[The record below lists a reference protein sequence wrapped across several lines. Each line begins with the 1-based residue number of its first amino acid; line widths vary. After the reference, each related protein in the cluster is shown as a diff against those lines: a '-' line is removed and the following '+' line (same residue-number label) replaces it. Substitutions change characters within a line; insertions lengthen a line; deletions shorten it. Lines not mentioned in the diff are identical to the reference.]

1 VLSSLMLC
9 RPAALWH
16 MLGRAW
22 ADGACVRQG
31 EKATRATKSLR
42 RVFTRVDGSWMG
54 RVQIE
59 LRGTEGGEDVE
70 DGGQGSDHGIFT
82 YRRKYLP
89 TRQVRAN
96 LESDLVRRY

>member
-1 VLSSLMLC
+1 
-9 RPAALWH
+9 
-16 MLGRAW
+16 
-22 ADGACVRQG
+22 
-31 EKATRATKSLR
+31 
-42 RVFTRVDGSWMG
+42 MG

>member
-1 VLSSLMLC
+1 LN
-9 RPAALWH
+9 
-16 MLGRAW
+16 
-22 ADGACVRQG
+22 DACVFAWVKG
-31 EKATRATKSLR
+31 EAKSLHR
-42 RVFTRVDGSWMG
+42 LFTCVGSSWLG

-59 LRGTEGGEDVE
+59 LRDTEGGEHVE

-96 LESDLVRRY
+96 LASDPSLTRSLGELYWRQYVVLSGLGI